1 MQYLK
6 HYWIHAHSG
15 TYCCEDN
22 PVEKRHPEAEF
33 PGLDVKIWM
42 HDENGID
49 VCLSAVPDGVSIVD
63 VVDDHSGKKV
73 VQKLTEAEFNSV
85 WTPLQESGVAR
96 QEAMEAEMN
105 GDTDTAA
112 TKNALADTKFSEA
125 ATALHAL

>member
-33 PGLDVKIWM
+33 PGLDVRIWM

-49 VCLSAVPDGVSIVD
+49 VCLSTVPDGVSIVD
-63 VVDDHSGKKV
+63 VIDEHNGKKV
-73 VQKLTEAEFNSV
+73 VQQLTESEFNSV
-85 WTPLQESGVAR
+85 QTPLNESSSLRQQAQQETDETVKVDLEAQAEAKF
-96 QEAMEAEMN
+96 QEAQQ
-105 GDTDTAA
+105 
-112 TKNALADTKFSEA
+112 ALYS
-125 ATALHAL
+125 L

>member
-33 PGLDVKIWM
+33 PGLDVRIWM
-42 HDENGID
+42 YDENGID
-49 VCLSAVPDGVSIVD
+49 VCLSAVPDGVTITD
-63 VVDDHSGKKV
+63 VVDDHSSKKV

-85 WTPLQESGVAR
+85 QTPLTESQTLRQQAQQETDEVLKADLEAQADAKFEEAR
-96 QEAMEAEMN
+96 Q
-105 GDTDTAA
+105 
-112 TKNALADTKFSEA
+112 ALF
-125 ATALHAL
+125 AL

>member
-42 HDENGID
+42 NDENGID
-49 VCLSAVPDGVSIVD
+49 VCLSQVPDGVTITD

-73 VQKLTEAEFNSV
+73 VQKLTEEEFNSV
-85 WTPLQESGVAR
+85 QTPLLESQTLR
-96 QEAMEAEMN
+96 QEAQQETDEAVKAE
-105 GDTDTAA
+105 
-112 TKNALADTKFSEA
+112 KEA
-125 ATALHAL
+125 AADAKLQEAQQALQAL

>member
-49 VCLSAVPDGVSIVD
+49 VCLSAVPDGVTITD

-85 WTPLQESGVAR
+85 QTPLTESQTLR
-96 QEAMEAEMN
+96 QEAQQETDETIKAE
-105 GDTDTAA
+105 
-112 TKNALADTKFSEA
+112 KEA
-125 ATALHAL
+125 AADAKFVEATAALHAL

>member
-33 PGLDVKIWM
+33 PGLGVKIWM

-49 VCLSAVPDGVSIVD
+49 VCLSTVPDGVSIVD
-63 VVDDHSGKKV
+63 VIDEHNGKKV
-73 VQKLTEAEFNSV
+73 VQKLTEEEFNSV
-85 WTPLQESGVAR
+85 QNPLNESAALRQQAQQETDETTKADLEAQAEAKF
-96 QEAMEAEMN
+96 QEAQQ
-105 GDTDTAA
+105 
-112 TKNALADTKFSEA
+112 ALF
-125 ATALHAL
+125 AL

>member
-85 WTPLQESGVAR
+85 QTPLTESQTLR
-96 QEAMEAEMN
+96 QEAQQETDEVLKAE
-105 GDTDTAA
+105 
-112 TKNALADTKFSEA
+112 KEA
-125 ATALHAL
+125 AADAKFEEARQALFAL